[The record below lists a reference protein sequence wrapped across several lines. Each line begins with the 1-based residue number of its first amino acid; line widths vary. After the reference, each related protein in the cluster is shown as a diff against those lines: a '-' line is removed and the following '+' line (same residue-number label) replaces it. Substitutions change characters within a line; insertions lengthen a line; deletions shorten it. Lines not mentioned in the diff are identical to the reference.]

1 MSGQNNNENNENND
15 KKGRATPKRKDAQ
28 AKRVVNSLAPAK
40 NKGERKIQ
48 KENSRQQRGQ
58 ARAAYMRGDENALP
72 NRDRGPIRRFVRD
85 LVDARRSVGEYF
97 LPMLI
102 FVLLVS
108 RFAALQVIAVL
119 LMYFIMLSAIV
130 DWFVL
135 RGKVKREVLAK
146 FPEASTKGLGMYAW
160 SRSTQL
166 RRLRAPRPT
175 TSPAKGFG
183 RKKA

>member
-1 MSGQNNNENNENND
+1 MSTQNSNENPE

-40 NKGERKIQ
+40 NKGERKAQ
-48 KENSRQQRGQ
+48 KENSRLHRAQ
-58 ARAAYMRGDENALP
+58 ARGAYMRGDENALP
-72 NRDRGPIRRFVRD
+72 NRDRGPIRKYVRD

-102 FVLLVS
+102 FVLIVS
-108 RFAALQVIAVL
+108 RITSLQVVAVL
-119 LMYFIMLSAIV
+119 LMYFIMISAIV
-130 DWFVL
+130 DWYVL
-135 RGKVKREVLAK
+135 RGKVRREVLSK
-146 FPEASTKGLGMYAW
+146 FPESSTKGLGMYAW

-166 RRLRAPRPT
+166 RRLRAPRPN

-183 RKKA
+183 KKKT

>member
-1 MSGQNNNENNENND
+1 MSGQSNNENVE

-48 KENSRQQRGQ
+48 KENSRQHRGQ

-135 RGKVKREVLAK
+135 RGKVKREVLAR

-175 TSPAKGFG
+175 TTPAKGF
-183 RKKA
+183 RKNKA